1 MIERT
6 DRMIR
11 RPSAIAAFALLA
23 ASALTV
29 ATPAHAKPTFDGSWS
44 VLIVTEKG
52 NCDRAYRY
60 PVRIAG
66 RTVAYDG
73 QADFTVSGRIDANG
87 AISVRVARGDQSA
100 HGAGRLVGSAG
111 AGSWTTGECSGTWSA
126 ERR

>member
-1 MIERT
+1 MIEHT

-11 RPSAIAAFALLA
+11 RARAIAAFALLA
-23 ASALTV
+23 AGALTV
-29 ATPAHAKPTFDGSWS
+29 ATPAHAKATFDGNWS

-66 RTVAYDG
+66 RNVVYDG
-73 QADFTVSGRIDANG
+73 QADFTVSGRIAADG
-87 AISVRVARGDQSA
+87 AIAVKVARGDQSA

-111 AGSWTTGECSGTWSA
+111 AGSWRAGECSGTWSA